1 VDGIVVPVTKSLPL
15 YTFFLFGVEMLM
27 EVDGFSIA
35 LSALKE
41 HGVFPSFLLSLPFSL
56 FC

>member
-1 VDGIVVPVTKSLPL
+1 
-15 YTFFLFGVEMLM
+15 VEMLM
-27 EVDGFSIA
+27 EVEGFSFP
-35 LSALKE
+35 LLALKA

>member
-1 VDGIVVPVTKSLPL
+1 
-15 YTFFLFGVEMLM
+15 VEMLM
-27 EVDGFSIA
+27 EAEGFSFP
-35 LSALKE
+35 LSVLKA